1 MTTDESFT
9 LDPCYPPS
17 ADSLHVLLHKRM
29 AQFLAL
35 RKAQSEVRD
44 LLDDLEYLDNRIE
57 VARQCVQD
65 EMDNGSCGFGTTDDF
80 YHP

>member
-1 MTTDESFT
+1 MIDDEPFT

-17 ADSLHVLLHKRM
+17 CDSLHALRHKRM

-44 LLDDLEYLDNRIE
+44 LADDLDYLDYRIE
-57 VARQCVQD
+57 IARKCVQD
-65 EMDNGSCGFGTTDDF
+65 ELRNCEVRATAEF